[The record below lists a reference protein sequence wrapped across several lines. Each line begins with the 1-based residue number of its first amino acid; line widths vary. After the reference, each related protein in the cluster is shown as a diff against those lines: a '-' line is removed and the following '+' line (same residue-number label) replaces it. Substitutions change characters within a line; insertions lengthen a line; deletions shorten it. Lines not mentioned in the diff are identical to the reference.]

1 MSVEALERF
10 RVPVP
15 GVDPAAGGFF
25 YVPEFV
31 SRAEEALLLQKVY
44 AAPRPKW
51 KQLSN
56 RCLLYTSDAADE

>member
-44 AAPRPKW
+44 AAPRPK
-51 KQLSN
+51 
-56 RCLLYTSDAADE
+56 